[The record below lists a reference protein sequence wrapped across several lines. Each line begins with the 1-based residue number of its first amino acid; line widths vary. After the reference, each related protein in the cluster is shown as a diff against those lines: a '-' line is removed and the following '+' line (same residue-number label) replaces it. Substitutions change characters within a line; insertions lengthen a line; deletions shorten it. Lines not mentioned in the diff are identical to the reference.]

1 MIHFPFAAEVNL
13 YQITFDSGVSTSGS
27 ELDGRFILC
36 SNGFHSS
43 NGFSA
48 QRDDE
53 RLTGPVHP
61 LELSDAVG
69 LEVRN

>member
-1 MIHFPFAAEVNL
+1 MIHFPFTAEVNL
-13 YQITFDSGVSTSGS
+13 DQITFDSGVSTPGS

-36 SNGFHSS
+36 PNGLHPS

-53 RLTGPVHP
+53 RLTGPMYP
-61 LELSDAVG
+61 LDLSDAVG
-69 LEVRN
+69 LEIRN